1 VAVSWHHSAVTS
13 AARLRELFGQTA
25 EQMPLSP
32 FQLSWVCIGSQ
43 TGLWVCGSKKEEQPL
58 LQKEG
63 YWCGCSLSSL
73 NPMSSAGCSPPCQ
86 NTERS
91 SPREVHALVTVASY
105 LQNTKAHLKVTQKEL
120 KDLRWEHEVLEQRFS
135 KVRTAG
141 GSGHPVS
148 LSKPC
153 PHAEV

>member
-1 VAVSWHHSAVTS
+1 MLVWLLFAFSQPTSS
-13 AARLRELFGQTA
+13 AA
-25 EQMPLSP
+25 
-32 FQLSWVCIGSQ
+32 
-43 TGLWVCGSKKEEQPL
+43 
-58 LQKEG
+58 
-63 YWCGCSLSSL
+63 CSLI
-73 NPMSSAGCSPPCQ
+73 CQ
-86 NTERS
+86 NTEHP
-91 SPREVHALVTVASY
+91 SPRDLHALVTVASY

-120 KDLRWEHEVLEQRFS
+120 KDLQWEHEVLEQRFS